1 MGFGGG
7 GGGQLTNHVHNSVPL
22 QGGPLDFANDTIS
35 SMNLGSTTFSDG
47 AALQELLIGTPSQIL
62 SVNAGATAPE
72 WTVPP
77 GGSITMV
84 DNQTAAGGESELTGT
99 FTAIDLQTNAS
110 AMIIWKGAVEDPTDP
125 DIMLRWNGISAA
137 GSYSG
142 NAMYMGAGNSSLVT
156 HSGQDHMPL
165 TYRNAGVPAA
175 SPNLGFAGMMYLY
188 SYQNPNGDDV
198 IMGSYLTNNF
208 DGWQIWQ
215 CQNNDQPQTE
225 LDEFRIYLSSGGFEA
240 GSQYTV
246 YKITQ

>member
-7 GGGQLTNHVHNSVPL
+7 GSAGMTAHVHNNVPL
-22 QGGPLDFANDTIS
+22 QGGPLDFANDTIAS
-35 SMNLGSTTFSDG
+35 LNAGSTTFSDG
-47 AALQELLIGTPSQIL
+47 AALQELVIGTPSQIL
-62 SVNAGATAPE
+62 AVNPAGIAPE

-77 GGSITMV
+77 GGSFTMV

-99 FTAIDLQTNAS
+99 FTAIDLEANAC
-110 AMIIWKGAVEDPTDP
+110 AMIIWKGAIDTDA
-125 DIMLRWNGISAA
+125 DIMLRWNGVALA

-142 NAMYMGAGNSSLVT
+142 NAMYMGAGNSSLVA

-175 SPNLGFAGMMYLY
+175 SPNLGFAGIMYLY
-188 SYQNPNGDDV
+188 SYLNPAGDNV

-215 CQNNDQPQTE
+215 CQNNHQPQTE

-240 GSQYTV
+240 GTQYTV